1 MAKDSATTF
10 FECLAVEFKFK
21 DKDTNQ
27 SLKMIVRA
35 KNLTEAKNKF
45 NQLTDNKVDKYKIEN
60 VFNDLST
67 IPL

>member
-21 DKDTNQ
+21 DIDTNQ